1 MKILKHTYNSL
12 DVIGEVP
19 QSNNPNQPT
28 TPTPPSAETVL
39 RQINEIN
46 ESYER
51 RNYRNFSNYAKYL
64 IWQDISAI
72 VSNIVISSDNPIG
85 ETIALVVMHNA
96 NWLFSK
102 LSANGYVWAN
112 FDLETSSLKLH
123 TTKKDDDFQILDL
136 AYQRNNITRDGSAR
150 EILAFID
157 DLENAQNTLINQAE
171 ASDIFTPK
179 EFVMAGSQRE
189 KSVSDKFRKLFG
201 IKRGQQ
207 KTAFLEVPMEH
218 HAIGR
223 YDYKIDD
230 KIKFQFQKL
239 CKLYMFPED
248 LFFASTTFNNKSESR
263 LQLCYNYA
271 GYFYEILQQ
280 ILNSTVTGLTM
291 NDFSIEFYN
300 IREWDEA
307 SKKRVEAK
315 REEIKFL
322 LELKASGYSVD
333 DKIEAILKN
342 I

>member
-1 MKILKHTYNSL
+1 MPGQIEFYEKLWN
-12 DVIGEVP
+12 G
-19 QSNNPNQPT
+19 QPSVYKDYLQT
-28 TPTPPSAETVL
+28 KENVL
-39 RQINEIN
+39 R
-46 ESYER
+46 
-51 RNYRNFSNYAKYL
+51 
-64 IWQDISAI
+64 
-72 VSNIVISSDNPIG
+72 
-85 ETIALVVMHNA
+85 
-96 NWLFSK
+96 
-102 LSANGYVWAN
+102 
-112 FDLETSSLKLH
+112 LKP
-123 TTKKDDDFQILDL
+123 
-136 AYQRNNITRDGSAR
+136 
-150 EILAFID
+150 FID

-179 EFVMAGSQRE
+179 EMVVNGSPRE
-189 KSVSDKFRKLFG
+189 KSVTEKFRKLFG

-207 KTAFLEVPMEH
+207 KTAFLEIPMEH

-291 NDFSIEFYN
+291 NDFSIEYYN

-322 LELKASGYSVD
+322 MELKTAGYSVE
-333 DKIEAILKN
+333 DKIEAILKT

>member
-1 MKILKHTYNSL
+1 MSARTLTRRYNTL
-12 DVIGEVP
+12 DVIGDVP
-19 QSNNPNQPT
+19 SSQEAAVNNPNAGDVVT
-28 TPTPPSAETVL
+28 
-39 RQINEIN
+39 QINNIN

-51 RNYRNFSNYAKYL
+51 RNYRNFANYAKYL
-64 IWQDISAI
+64 IWQDVAAI
-72 VSNIVISSDNPIG
+72 ISNIVIGCDKPEG
-85 ETIALVVMHNA
+85 DGIALAVMHSA
-96 NWLFSK
+96 NWLFSQ
-102 LSANGYVWAN
+102 LSRNGYVWAN
-112 FDLETSSLKLH
+112 REGGVLVFRKSKETEA
-123 TTKKDDDFQILDL
+123 DFQIFDL
-136 AYQRNNITRDGSAR
+136 AYKRNDVTRDGCAKQ
-150 EILAFID
+150 ITGFID

-179 EFVMAGSQRE
+179 ETVVSGSPRE
-189 KSVSDKFRKLFG
+189 KSVSEKFRKLFG
-201 IKRGQQ
+201 IKLGQQ

-230 KIKFQFQKL
+230 KIRFQFQKL

-248 LFFASTTFNNKSESR
+248 LFFSSTTFNNKSESR

-291 NDFSIEFYN
+291 DDFTVEFYN

-307 SKKRVEAK
+307 GRKRVEYK

-322 LELKASGYSVD
+322 LTLKLAGYVVD
-333 DKIEAILKN
+333 DKIDAILKTL
-342 I
+342 

>member
-19 QSNNPNQPT
+19 KSTNPNQPT
-28 TPTPPSAETVL
+28 TPHSAETVL
-39 RQINEIN
+39 SQINEIN

-51 RNYRNFSNYAKYL
+51 RNYRNFANYAKYL

-72 VSNIVISSDNPIG
+72 ISNIVISSDNPIG
-85 ETIALVVMHNA
+85 ETIALAVMHNA

-112 FDLETSSLKLH
+112 FDLETRALVFH
-123 TTKKDDDFQILDL
+123 TTKEKKDDFQIFDL
-136 AYQRNNITRDGSAR
+136 TYQRNSITRDGSAR

-179 EFVMAGSQRE
+179 ELVVAQRE
-189 KSVSDKFRKLFG
+189 KSVSEKFRKLFG

-307 SKKRVEAK
+307 AQKRVEAK
-315 REEIKFL
+315 RDEIKFL
-322 LELKASGYSVD
+322 LELKAAGYPVD
-333 DKIEAILKN
+333 DKIEAILKT

>member
-1 MKILKHTYNSL
+1 MKLLKHTYNSL
-12 DVIGEVP
+12 GVIGEVP
-19 QSNNPNQPT
+19 QSTNPNQPT
-28 TPTPPSAETVL
+28 TPPSAETVL
-39 RQINEIN
+39 SQINEIN
-46 ESYER
+46 ECYER
-51 RNYRNFSNYAKYL
+51 RNYRNFANYAKYL
-64 IWQDISAI
+64 IWQDVSAI
-72 VSNIVISSDNPIG
+72 VSNIVISCDNPIG
-85 ETIALVVMHNA
+85 EPIALAVMHNA
-96 NWLFSK
+96 NFIFSK

-112 FDLETSSLKLH
+112 RENGVLVFR
-123 TTKKDDDFQILDL
+123 TTKEKKDDFQIFDL
-136 AYQRNNITRDGSAR
+136 TYQRNNITRDGSSAQ
-150 EILAFID
+150 ILAFID

-179 EFVMAGSQRE
+179 ELVVNGSARE
-189 KSVSDKFRKLFG
+189 KSVSEKFRKLFG

-207 KTAFLEVPMEH
+207 KTAFLEIPMEH

-291 NDFSIEFYN
+291 NDFAIEFYN

-322 LELKASGYSVD
+322 LELKAAGYSVD
-333 DKIEAILKN
+333 DKIEAIFKT

>member
-19 QSNNPNQPT
+19 QNTSPNHPK

-39 RQINEIN
+39 SQINEIN

-51 RNYRNFSNYAKYL
+51 RNYRNFANYAKYL

-72 VSNIVISSDNPIG
+72 VSNIVISSENPIG
-85 ETIALVVMHNA
+85 ESIALAVMHNA

-112 FDLETSSLKLH
+112 RENGVLVFR
-123 TTKKDDDFQILDL
+123 TTKERDDDFKIYDL
-136 AYQRNNITRDGSAR
+136 TYKRNNITRDGCSAQ
-150 EILAFID
+150 ILAFID

-179 EFVMAGSQRE
+179 EMVVSGGDRE
-189 KSVSDKFRKLFG
+189 KKISEKFRELFG

-207 KTAFLEVPMEH
+207 KTAFIEVPMEH
-218 HAIGR
+218 HAVGR
-223 YDYKIDD
+223 YDYKIDE

-291 NDFSIEFYN
+291 NDFAIEFYN

-307 SKKRVEAK
+307 SKKRVESK
-315 REEIKFL
+315 REEVKFL
-322 LELKASGYSVD
+322 MELKAAGYSVD
-333 DKIEAILKN
+333 DKIEAILKT

>member
-1 MKILKHTYNSL
+1 MSRILSRRYNTL

-19 QSNNPNQPT
+19 PSPEAEVNNPNAGDVVT
-28 TPTPPSAETVL
+28 
-39 RQINEIN
+39 QINAIN
-46 ESYER
+46 ESYEHRAR
-51 RNYRNFSNYAKYL
+51 RDFASYAKYL

-72 VSNIVISSDNPIG
+72 VSNIVVICDKQTG
-85 ETIALVVMHNA
+85 EGIAQSVMTNA
-96 NWLFSK
+96 NWIFSQMSK
-102 LSANGYVWAN
+102 NGYVWAN
-112 FDLETSSLKLH
+112 LENWVLVFR
-123 TTKKDDDFQILDL
+123 TTKEKKDDFQIFDL
-136 AYQRNNITRDGSAR
+136 TYQRNKITRDSCSKQ
-150 EILAFID
+150 ITDFID

-179 EFVMAGSQRE
+179 EMVIAGGERE
-189 KSVSDKFRKLFG
+189 KKISDKFRNFFG

-207 KTAFLEVPMEH
+207 KTAFIEVPMDH
-218 HAIGR
+218 HAVGR

-280 ILNSTVTGLTM
+280 ILNAKVTPLTIEDFTV
-291 NDFSIEFYN
+291 EFYN

-322 LELKASGYSVD
+322 MELKAAGFSVD
-333 DKIEAILKN
+333 DKIEAILKT

>member
-1 MKILKHTYNSL
+1 MSRILSRRYNTL

-19 QSNNPNQPT
+19 PSQEAAVNNPNAGDVVT
-28 TPTPPSAETVL
+28 
-39 RQINEIN
+39 QINAIN
-46 ESYER
+46 ECYEHRARRDFASYT
-51 RNYRNFSNYAKYL
+51 KYL

-72 VSNIVISSDNPIG
+72 VSNIVVICDKPTG
-85 ETIALVVMHNA
+85 EGIAQSVMTNA
-96 NWLFSK
+96 NWIFSQ
-102 LSANGYVWAN
+102 LSKNGYVWAN
-112 FDLETSSLKLH
+112 LENGFLTFQSQKE
-123 TTKKDDDFQILDL
+123 KKDDFEIFDL
-136 AYQRNNITRDGSAR
+136 TYKRNNITRDGCSKQ
-150 EILAFID
+150 ITDFIN

-179 EFVMAGSQRE
+179 EMVVSGSPRE
-189 KSVSDKFRKLFG
+189 KSVSEKFRKIFG

-218 HAIGR
+218 HAVGR

-239 CKLYMFPED
+239 CKLYMYPED
-248 LFFASTTFNNKSESR
+248 LYFASTTFNNKSESR

-280 ILNSTVTGLTM
+280 ILNAKVTPLTIEDFTV
-291 NDFSIEFYN
+291 EFYN

-315 REEIKFL
+315 RDEIVFL
-322 LELKASGYSVD
+322 LTLKNAGFAVD
-333 DKIEAILKN
+333 DKIEDILKTL
-342 I
+342 

>member
-1 MKILKHTYNSL
+1 
-12 DVIGEVP
+12 
-19 QSNNPNQPT
+19 
-28 TPTPPSAETVL
+28 
-39 RQINEIN
+39 
-46 ESYER
+46 
-51 RNYRNFSNYAKYL
+51 
-64 IWQDISAI
+64 
-72 VSNIVISSDNPIG
+72 
-85 ETIALVVMHNA
+85 
-96 NWLFSK
+96 
-102 LSANGYVWAN
+102 
-112 FDLETSSLKLH
+112 
-123 TTKKDDDFQILDL
+123 
-136 AYQRNNITRDGSAR
+136 
-150 EILAFID
+150 
-157 DLENAQNTLINQAE
+157 
-171 ASDIFTPK
+171 
-179 EFVMAGSQRE
+179 
-189 KSVSDKFRKLFG
+189 
-201 IKRGQQ
+201 
-207 KTAFLEVPMEH
+207 MEH
-218 HAIGR
+218 HSIGR

-322 LELKASGYSVD
+322 MELKAAGYSVE
-333 DKIEAILKN
+333 DKIEAIFKT

>member
-12 DVIGEVP
+12 EVIGEVP
-19 QSNNPNQPT
+19 QNTSPNQPT
-28 TPTPPSAETVL
+28 TPPSAETVL
-39 RQINEIN
+39 CQINELN
-46 ESYER
+46 ESYGR
-51 RNYRNFSNYAKYL
+51 RNYRNFANYAKYL
-64 IWQDISAI
+64 IWQDVSAI
-72 VSNIVISSDNPIG
+72 VSNIVISCDKPIG
-85 ETIALVVMHNA
+85 EPIALDVMHNA
-96 NWLFSK
+96 NFIFSK
-102 LSANGYVWAN
+102 LSSNGYVWAN
-112 FDLETSSLKLH
+112 YENGVLVFR
-123 TTKKDDDFQILDL
+123 TTKEKEADFQIFDL
-136 AYQRNNITRDGSAR
+136 TYQRNSITRDGSSAQ
-150 EILAFID
+150 ILAFID

-179 EFVMAGSQRE
+179 ELVVNGSARE
-189 KSVSDKFRKLFG
+189 KSVSEKFRKLFG

-207 KTAFLEVPMEH
+207 KTAFLEIPMEH
-218 HAIGR
+218 HSIGR

-271 GYFYEILQQ
+271 GYFYEIIQQ

-291 NDFSIEFYN
+291 NDFAVEFYN

-322 LELKASGYSVD
+322 LELKMAGYSVD
-333 DKIEAILKN
+333 DKIEAILKT

>member
-1 MKILKHTYNSL
+1 MRVLKHTYNIL

-19 QSNNPNQPT
+19 QSTSPNNT
-28 TPTPPSAETVL
+28 TTTPSAEAVQT
-39 RQINEIN
+39 QINEIN
-46 ESYER
+46 ECYER
-51 RNYRNFSNYAKYL
+51 RNYRNFANYAKYL
-64 IWQDISAI
+64 IWQDIEAI
-72 VSNIVISSDNPIG
+72 VANIVISCDNPIG
-85 ETIALVVMHNA
+85 ACIARDLMHNA
-96 NWLFSK
+96 NWIFSK
-102 LSANGYVWAN
+102 LSANGYVWARFEN
-112 FDLETSSLKLH
+112 NTLQFFNRQENK
-123 TTKKDDDFQILDL
+123 DDFQIFDL
-136 AYQRNNITRDGSAR
+136 TYERNNITRDGCAKQITS
-150 EILAFID
+150 FID

-179 EFVMAGSQRE
+179 ELVVAGSQRE
-189 KSVSDKFRKLFG
+189 KSVSEKFRKLFG

-271 GYFYEILQQ
+271 GYFYGILQQ
-280 ILNSTVTGLTM
+280 IINKTVTGLTM
-291 NDFSIEFYN
+291 NDFAVEFYN

-307 SKKRVEAK
+307 YKKRVEAK
-315 REEIKFL
+315 REEIRFL
-322 LELKASGYSVD
+322 MELKTAGHSVD
-333 DKIEAILKN
+333 EKIEAILKT

>member
-1 MKILKHTYNSL
+1 MRLLKHTYNSL
-12 DVIGEVP
+12 DVIGDVP
-19 QSNNPNQPT
+19 QSTNPNQPT
-28 TPTPPSAETVL
+28 TQPSAETVL
-39 RQINEIN
+39 SQINEIN
-46 ESYER
+46 ECYER
-51 RNYRNFSNYAKYL
+51 RNYRNFANYAKYL
-64 IWQDISAI
+64 IWQDIEAI
-72 VSNIVISSDNPIG
+72 VSNIVITCDNPIG
-85 ETIALVVMHNA
+85 VPIALAVMHNA

-102 LSANGYVWAN
+102 LSSNGYVWAN
-112 FDLETSSLKLH
+112 YENSALVFR
-123 TTKKDDDFQILDL
+123 TTNDKKSDFQIFDL
-136 AYQRNNITRDGSAR
+136 TYQRNDITRDWSAR

-179 EFVMAGSQRE
+179 ETVVAGSQRE

-207 KTAFLEVPMEH
+207 KTAFLEIPMEH

-223 YDYKIDD
+223 YDYKIDE

-239 CKLYMFPED
+239 CKLYMYPED
-248 LFFASTTFNNKSESR
+248 LYFANTTFNNKSESR

-280 ILNSTVTGLTM
+280 INNATVTGLTM
-291 NDFSIEFYN
+291 NDFNIEFYN

-307 SKKRVEAK
+307 AKKRVEAK

-322 LELKASGYSVD
+322 LELKNAGYSVD
-333 DKIEAILKN
+333 DKIEAILKT

>member
-1 MKILKHTYNSL
+1 MKLLKHTYNSL

-19 QSNNPNQPT
+19 QSTSPNQPT
-28 TPTPPSAETVL
+28 TPPSAETVL
-39 RQINEIN
+39 SQINELN

-51 RNYRNFSNYAKYL
+51 RNYRNFANYAKYL
-64 IWQDISAI
+64 IWQDVSAI
-72 VSNIVISSDNPIG
+72 VSNIVISCDNPSG
-85 ETIALVVMHNA
+85 EPIALEVMHNA
-96 NWLFSK
+96 NFLFSK
-102 LSANGYVWAN
+102 LSSNGYVWAN
-112 FDLETSSLKLH
+112 YENGVLEFR
-123 TTKKDDDFQILDL
+123 TTKENEADFQIFDL
-136 AYQRNNITRDGSAR
+136 TYQRNNITRDGSAR
-150 EILAFID
+150 DILSFID

-179 EFVMAGSQRE
+179 ELVVNGSARE
-189 KSVSDKFRKLFG
+189 KSVSEKFRKLFG

-207 KTAFLEVPMEH
+207 KTAFLEIPMEH

-223 YDYKIDD
+223 YDYKIDE

-280 ILNSTVTGLTM
+280 ILNAKVTPFTIDDFTV
-291 NDFSIEFYN
+291 EFYN

-322 LELKASGYSVD
+322 MELKTAGYSVD
-333 DKIEAILKN
+333 DKIEAILKTL
-342 I
+342 

>member
-1 MKILKHTYNSL
+1 MKLLRHTYNSL

-19 QSNNPNQPT
+19 QTTIPNQPT
-28 TPTPPSAETVL
+28 TPPSADTVL
-39 RQINEIN
+39 SQINEIN
-46 ESYER
+46 ESNER
-51 RNYRNFSNYAKYL
+51 RNYRNFANYAKYL
-64 IWQDISAI
+64 IWQDVSAI
-72 VSNIVISSDNPIG
+72 VSNIVISCDNPIG
-85 ETIALVVMHNA
+85 EPIALAVMHNA
-96 NWLFSK
+96 NFIFSK

-112 FDLETSSLKLH
+112 YENGVLIFR
-123 TTKKDDDFQILDL
+123 TTKEREDDFKIYDL
-136 AYQRNNITRDGSAR
+136 TYQRNNITRDGSSH

-179 EFVMAGSQRE
+179 EVVIGGSNRE
-189 KSVSDKFRKLFG
+189 KSISEKTLKLFG

-207 KTAFLEVPMEH
+207 KTAFLEIPMEH
-218 HAIGR
+218 HSIGR
-223 YDYKIDD
+223 YDYKIDE
-230 KIKFQFQKL
+230 KIRFQFQKL

-291 NDFSIEFYN
+291 NDFAIEFYN

-322 LELKASGYSVD
+322 LELKAAGYSVE
-333 DKIEAILKN
+333 DKIEAIFKT